1 MAETS
6 IEVCKKTVLGMLK
19 EEVPFVIPEYQ
30 RPYSWKEEEIETFF
44 EDIWSFSEE
53 RLEKGKDCKD
63 NYFFGSIVYFKNE
76 GKTGESREIIDGQQR
91 IVSLYLL
98 LRTIE
103 MELEK
108 IVPTSPYYEKAKK
121 NFIDTISSV
130 FWMKDQMTNEPTEIK
145 LRSMVIS
152 EEDKNTLNEILVT
165 GEADSHKKDNYSVN
179 YNNFVKLYE
188 AKAEEYKEREE
199 DWEEQVFQFVNSLL
213 NYCILLPVSTNDR
226 ETALTIFTTLNNRG
240 MPLSDADIFRSI
252 IYKQQKGEKKL
263 LFAKAWKDFEKEASD
278 CGEDAQKLFTYHM
291 YYQMA
296 EEGITNTSVVGL
308 RKYYMDEDKNRLS
321 IETFNC
327 MVESLNLWRVINK
340 HEELPNESWSRNMPI
355 LKTLDTLT
363 SYPNDFWKYPVLI
376 FYICHHKKEGFA
388 VAFGNFLRELI
399 GILVPRYLTNKPI
412 ATIKGSIIKLD
423 AEVYRTMTPDYKKLI
438 RKGSAEYNLKSEF
451 TKPRPKIMGMLLK
464 MVAYSNVNQN
474 KLLPDDLSIE
484 YITPKDMG
492 GDETIEIGNIL
503 LLENGLSASKAQK
516 MADGY
521 FEEKKKVI
529 YECSI
534 IAMVN
539 QIGKM
544 NIKEWRKSEIN
555 NRTKDICNILDSIIL
570 RKIAYN
576 I

>member
-6 IEVCKKTVLGMLK
+6 IEVCKKTVLGLLK
-19 EEVPFVIPEYQ
+19 EEVPFIIPEYQ

-44 EDIWSFSEE
+44 EDIWNFSED
-53 RLEKGKDCKD
+53 RLEKGKECKD

-308 RKYYMDEDKNRLS
+308 RKYYMDEDKKRLS
-321 IETFNC
+321 IEAFNC

-438 RKGSAEYNLKSEF
+438 RKSSAEYDLKSEF
-451 TKPRPKIMGMLLK
+451 TNPRPKIMGMLLK
-464 MVAYSNVNQN
+464 MVAYSKANQN

-503 LLENGLSASKAQK
+503 LLENGLSASKAKK

-529 YECSI
+529 YESSI

-544 NIKEWRKSEIN
+544 DIKEWRKPEIN
-555 NRTKDICNILDSIIL
+555 ERTKVICNILDSIIL
-570 RKIAYN
+570 KKIAY
-576 I
+576 

>member
-44 EDIWSFSEE
+44 EDIWSFPEE

>member
-6 IEVCKKTVLGMLK
+6 IEVCKKTVLGLLK